1 MRTVIFSVSGIIIL
15 EGPTYEQEHKVTD
28 STKICGIIDTQ
39 NDVSGWPELKSNPA
53 LVDSDHDGMPD
64 EWEDKNNL
72 DKENPDDRN
81 TVNSDGYTMLEMYIN
96 SII

>member
-1 MRTVIFSVSGIIIL
+1 
-15 EGPTYEQEHKVTD
+15 
-28 STKICGIIDTQ
+28 
-39 NDVSGWPELKSNPA
+39 
-53 LVDSDHDGMPD
+53 MPD

-81 TVNSDGYTMLEMYIN
+81 TVNSDAYTMLEMYIN